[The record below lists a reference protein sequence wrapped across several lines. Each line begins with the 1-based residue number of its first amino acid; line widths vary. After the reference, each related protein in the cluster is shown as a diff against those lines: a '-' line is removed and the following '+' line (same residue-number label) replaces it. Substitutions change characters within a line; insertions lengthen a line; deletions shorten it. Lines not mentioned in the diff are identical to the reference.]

1 MSRETKGRLIERILA
16 LLRATDADMDRIEEA
31 AAARLGVHRT
41 DFRCLDILSRG
52 TALTAGALA
61 AAAGLST
68 GAVTALLDRLERA
81 GYVRRGRDPE
91 DRRRVVIEVTST
103 TTEEVWPVFAR
114 LVASSNA
121 MLRDFSREELETILR
136 FSERQAE
143 LIKQHAQTITRR

>member
-1 MSRETKGRLIERILA
+1 LIERILA

-91 DRRRVVIEVTST
+91 DRRRVVIEVTSAA
-103 TTEEVWPVFAR
+103 TEEVWPVFAR